1 MTTVSFV
8 CVRSEV
14 EINQKRK
21 VARPFLFEKL
31 FWHLGCTRILC
42 VRKVAVVVY
51 IKYWV
56 STSSRKS
63 ISSFT
68 LILSHTHT
76 FLSLSRY

>member
-31 FWHLGCTRILC
+31 FG
-42 VRKVAVVVY
+42 VY
-51 IKYWV
+51 ENFVCSQIK
-56 STSSRKS
+56 
-63 ISSFT
+63 
-68 LILSHTHT
+68 
-76 FLSLSRY
+76 

>member
-42 VRKVAVVVY
+42 VRKLSSMSVLVLSVY
-51 IKYWV
+51 YK
-56 STSSRKS
+56 
-63 ISSFT
+63 
-68 LILSHTHT
+68 LL
-76 FLSLSRY
+76 